1 MPRTLYD
8 ITPLVPLVESGF
20 VLLTPNQRLTRRI
33 KSEWD
38 SRMAASGA
46 IVWEPIKV
54 QPLESWLQT
63 QWLLAV
69 NLGLIPALMQI
80 GPALALELWQQVIAG
95 DERDS
100 GSYSLLRPA
109 AAGEMAGQARETLL
123 RWQVDTSNP
132 GVRQNFRLDNDCGTF
147 LRW

>member
-109 AAGEMAGQARETLL
+109 AAATGLTSSPSTCQPASLATARKSPRPQAMSRS
-123 RWQVDTSNP
+123 RP
-132 GVRQNFRLDNDCGTF
+132 GGF
-147 LRW
+147 W